1 MKTKHLLIPF
11 ALALALGLILLWLLG
26 HRAVPATAGPV
37 QRAVERPAE
46 RPLPDIRPV
55 IPTGDDGSDRRGRN
69 TPCQAIQH
77 TQAQASGGNVIEAA
91 TSGLFCEPM
100 SPPSG
105 NVIEVDPSQA
115 SELDSTIQAAA
126 TGDTILLR
134 DGTYELHGDYLWF
147 STPGVTMRSA
157 SGNRE
162 AVVIDGN
169 YETTEMVTVNAS
181 SVTIAD
187 LTLRRAQTH
196 PIHVTPPHDAHIT
209 ATLIYNVHIID
220 PGEQAI
226 KINQN
231 GNQFP
236 DNGVVACSHIEMTDE
251 GRSHVSGCYTGGVDA
266 HRAWGWMIR
275 DNVIEGFWCQNGLSE
290 HAIHFWTGSRDTIVE
305 RNVLI
310 DDARGV
316 GFGLGQSGSNWRVY
330 PDGPCPGADYV
341 GHFDGIIRNNFIFAG
356 RDALFSSQYGFD
368 CGICLEQAC
377 GTQVLH
383 NTVASTQSPF
393 SSIEWRWPNT
403 DAEITNN
410 LVSHN
415 LRERDGASASLAG
428 NLEDAPLSLFVDGTG
443 GDLHLTEGAS
453 SAIGQG
459 VNAGVTTDIDGQ
471 TRDSAP
477 DIGADEYGGVYLS
490 SSRKT
495 VNPEEAGT
503 GEVLT
508 YTVVLYNTGIF
519 SATDT
524 TLFDAIPAH
533 TTYVPNSACATS
545 GVTTDTG
552 GIGWMGTVTLNES
565 VTITF
570 RVTVNEQALIE
581 NRAVVTDQYGT
592 PTILTAWV
600 NARHTYLPVVLQ
612 QYP

>member
-1 MKTKHLLIPF
+1 MKTRHLLIPF
-11 ALALALGLILLWLLG
+11 ALALALGLVLLWLLS
-26 HRAVPATAGPV
+26 HRAAPAIAGPA

-46 RPLPDIRPV
+46 RPLPNIRHV
-55 IPTGDDGSDRRGRN
+55 TPTRD
-69 TPCQAIQH
+69 
-77 TQAQASGGNVIEAA
+77 GGNAIEAA
-91 TSGLFCEPM
+91 TSGPFCEPM

-105 NVIEVDPSQA
+105 NVIEVYPSQA
-115 SELDSTIQAAA
+115 SELDSTVQAAA
-126 TGDTILLR
+126 TGDTILLH

-181 SVTIAD
+181 NVTIAD
-187 LTLRRAQTH
+187 LTLKRAQTH
-196 PIHVTPPHDAHIT
+196 PIHVTPPHDADIT

-226 KINQN
+226 KIN
-231 GNQFP
+231 
-236 DNGVVACSHIEMTDE
+236 
-251 GRSHVSGCYTGGVDA
+251 
-266 HRAWGWMIR
+266 
-275 DNVIEGFWCQNGLSE
+275 
-290 HAIHFWTGSRDTIVE
+290 
-305 RNVLI
+305 
-310 DDARGV
+310 
-316 GFGLGQSGSNWRVY
+316 
-330 PDGPCPGADYV
+330 
-341 GHFDGIIRNNFIFAG
+341 FAG

-393 SSIEWRWPNT
+393 SSIEWRWTNT

-428 NLEDAPLSLFVDGTG
+428 NLEGASLSLFAGGGD
-443 GDLHLTEGAS
+443 GDLHLTESAS

-471 TRDSAP
+471 TRDSDP
-477 DIGADEYGGVYLS
+477 DIGADEYDGVYLS
-490 SSRKT
+490 SSRKM
-495 VNPEEAGT
+495 VYPEEAGT
-503 GEVLT
+503 GEALT

-519 SATDT
+519 SATDIR
-524 TLFDAIPAH
+524 LFDAIPAH
-533 TTYVPNSACATS
+533 TTYVSNSAHASS

-552 GIGWMGTVTLNES
+552 GIGWTGTVTLNDS

-581 NRAVVTDQYGT
+581 NTAVVTDQYGT
-592 PTILTAWV
+592 PTTLTAWV
-600 NARHTYLPVVLQ
+600 NAKHVYLPAVLQ